1 MCFYVNG
8 ILTIPGNTHP
18 FVNTFK
24 VNKKTYAYDPNDMIK
39 CLRKYGYFT
48 ANDFAEYLPAEMFYA
63 FQGEFLKV
71 KIEKGET
78 SMEEI
83 LALINRYAPYLM

>member
-1 MCFYVNG
+1 M
-8 ILTIPGNTHP
+8 PGATAP
-18 FVNTFK
+18 FTNTFK
-24 VNKKTYAYDPNDMIK
+24 INRKTHSYDPNDMIK

-48 ANDFAEYLPAEMFYA
+48 AIDFAEYLPAEMFYA

-83 LALINRYAPYLM
+83 LALIKRYAQYLM